1 MMTCTIWRQ
10 MVWGVALATVV
21 GGLSAE
27 ARACPFCAP
36 SGNTLSNEVAQAD
49 MILYGSL
56 ANARLDPQDGSFN
69 KGTTDFHIEVVIK
82 PHDIIK
88 GKKTI
93 TIPRYIPPEGKGYKY
108 LIFFNVSPTGELD
121 PYRGDAFPPD
131 SRLPEYLRG
140 AIAVR
145 DKDATTRLKYFFQY
159 LEDQDVVISSDA
171 YNEFATADYKEVR
184 EVAPHF
190 PAETLLKWLRD
201 PNTRGSRYGL
211 YGLLL
216 GHCGKPE
223 HARALRA
230 LLEDKERNF
239 ASGLDGLLAG
249 YILLDPQE
257 GWKYLTQLVRDDQ
270 EFPVKYAVL
279 RTARYFWEFRPDVI
293 PHARVLEVMKL
304 LVAQPDIAD
313 MPIEDLRKWRQWQLT
328 PLILSYAD
336 KPSHNSIPINMRA
349 ILKFAIAAAQADPKN
364 AEAAAFVAKA
374 RQQDPKR
381 VEFLEEL
388 LKDEERLLSAPVTP
402 KKDAVPPKK

>member
-1 MMTCTIWRQ
+1 MRTKAMRVGLVMFGILA
-10 MVWGVALATVV
+10 AL
-21 GGLSAE
+21 GLGSRA
-27 ARACPFCAP
+27 AWACPFCAP

-56 ANARLDPQDGSFN
+56 SNAKLDPQDGGFN
-69 KGTTDFHIEVVIK
+69 KGTTDFHIEIVIK

-93 TIPRYIPPEGKGYKY
+93 TIPRYIPPEGRGYKY

-131 SRLPEYLRG
+131 SRLPEYLQG

-145 DKDATTRLKYFFQY
+145 NKDAVTHLKYFFRY
-159 LEDQDVVISSDA
+159 LEDKDVVISSDA
-171 YNEFATADYKEVR
+171 YNEFAAADYKEVR

-190 PAETLLKWLRD
+190 PPETLLQWLAD

-223 HARALRA
+223 HARALRR
-230 LLEDKERNF
+230 LLDDKERQF
-239 ASGLDGLLAG
+239 ASGLDGVLAG
-249 YILLDPQE
+249 YILLDPHE
-257 GWKYLTQLVRDDQ
+257 GWKYLTQLIHDDQ

-279 RTARYFWEFRPDVI
+279 RTARYFWEFRSDVI
-293 PHARVLEVMKL
+293 PRDKVLEVMKQL
-304 LVAQPDIAD
+304 IAQPDIAD
-313 MPIEDLRKWRQWQLT
+313 MPIEDLRKWKQWQLT

-336 KPSHNSIPINMRA
+336 KPSHNTIPINMRA

-364 AEAAAFVAKA
+364 AAAAAFVAQA
-374 RQQDPKR
+374 RQQDAKR

-388 LKDEERLLSAPVTP
+388 LKDEERLLQPTPTP
-402 KKDAVPPKK
+402 KDPPQPKK

>member
-1 MMTCTIWRQ
+1 MKTQVLWLGLIAAALVAVCNQ
-10 MVWGVALATVV
+10 GVGVAL
-21 GGLSAE
+21 
-27 ARACPFCAP
+27 ACPFCAP

-56 ANARLDPQDGSFN
+56 ANARLDPQDSGFN

-82 PHDIIK
+82 PHEIIK

-93 TIPRYIPPEGKGYKY
+93 TLPRYIPPEGKGYKY
-108 LIFFNVSPTGELD
+108 LIFFNVSANGELD

-131 SRLPEYLRG
+131 SRLPEYLKG

-145 DKDATTRLKYFFQY
+145 NKDAVTRLKYFFQY
-159 LEDQDVVISSDA
+159 LEDKDVVISSDA
-171 YNEFATADYKEVR
+171 YNEFAQADYKEIR

-190 PAETLLKWLRD
+190 PPETLLKWLAD

-223 HARALRA
+223 HARALRQ
-230 LLEDKERNF
+230 LLDDKERNF
-239 ASGLDGLLAG
+239 ASGLDGVLAG
-249 YILLDPQE
+249 YILLAPQE
-257 GWKYLTQLVRDDQ
+257 GWKYLRQLIRDDQ
-270 EFPVKYAVL
+270 EFPIKYAVL
-279 RTARYFWEFRPDVI
+279 RTARYFWEYRPDVI
-293 PHARVLEVMKL
+293 PQTQVLEVMQQL
-304 LVAQPDIAD
+304 IAQPDIAD

-328 PLILSYAD
+328 PLILSYAE
-336 KPSHNSIPINMRA
+336 KPSHKDIPINMRA
-349 ILKFAIAAAQADPKN
+349 ILKFALAAAQADPKN
-364 AEAAAFVAKA
+364 AAAAAFVAKA

-388 LKDEERLLSAPVTP
+388 LKDEQRLLQQTSPMPTETSSP
-402 KKDAVPPKK
+402 KK

>member
-1 MMTCTIWRQ
+1 
-10 MVWGVALATVV
+10 
-21 GGLSAE
+21 
-27 ARACPFCAP
+27 
-36 SGNTLSNEVAQAD
+36 

-56 ANARLDPQDGSFN
+56 TNARLDPSDGGFS

-108 LIFFNVSPTGELD
+108 LIFFNVLPTGELD

-131 SRLPEYLRG
+131 SHLPEYLRG

-145 DKDATTRLKYFFQY
+145 NKDVITRLKYFFQY
-159 LEDQDVVISSDA
+159 LEDKDVVISSDA
-171 YNEFATADYKEVR
+171 YNEFATTDYKQIR

-216 GHCGKPE
+216 GHCGQPE
-223 HARALRA
+223 HARALRE
-230 LLEDKERNF
+230 LLEDKQRNF

-249 YILLDPQE
+249 YILLDPQQ
-257 GWKYLTQLVRDDQ
+257 GWQYLTQLIREDQ

-279 RTARYFWEFRPDVI
+279 RTARYFWEFRPDVV
-293 PHARVLEVMKL
+293 PPQRVLEVMKQL
-304 LVAQPDIAD
+304 ISQPDIAD

-328 PLILSYAD
+328 PFILSFAD

-349 ILKFAIAAAQADPKN
+349 ILKFAIAAAQADPNN
-364 AEAAAFVAKA
+364 AAAAAFVAKA
-374 RQQDPKR
+374 RQQDAKR
-381 VEFLEEL
+381 VEFIEEL
-388 LKDEERLLSAPVTP
+388 LKDEERLLQSNPT
-402 KKDAVPPKK
+402 PPKK

>member
-1 MMTCTIWRQ
+1 MRVTREQ
-10 MVWGVALATVV
+10 GGWGLGVFLLLMGV
-21 GGLSAE
+21 GVTE
-27 ARACPFCAP
+27 ASACPFCAP
-36 SGNTLSNEVAQAD
+36 SGNTLSNEVSQAD

-56 ANARLDPQDGSFN
+56 SNAKLDPQDGGFN
-69 KGTTDFHIEVVIK
+69 KGTTDFQIEIVIK
-82 PHDIIK
+82 SHDIIK

-93 TIPRYIPPEGKGYKY
+93 TIPRYIPPEGRGYKY
-108 LIFFNVSPTGELD
+108 LIFFNVMPNGELD

-131 SRLPEYLRG
+131 SRLPEYLQG
-140 AIAVR
+140 AIAVWN
-145 DKDATTRLKYFFQY
+145 KDATTRLKYFFRY
-159 LEDQDVVISSDA
+159 LEDKDLVISSDA
-171 YNEFATADYKEVR
+171 YNEFAMADYKEIR

-190 PAETLLKWLRD
+190 PPETLLRWLAD

-223 HARALRA
+223 HARTLRQ
-230 LLEDKERNF
+230 LLEDKERQF
-239 ASGLDGLLAG
+239 ASGLDGVLAG

-257 GWKYLTQLVRDDQ
+257 GWKYLTQLIRDDQ

-293 PHARVLEVMKL
+293 PHDKVLEVMKL

-313 MPIEDLRKWRQWQLT
+313 MPIEDLRKWKQWQLT
-328 PLILSYAD
+328 PLILSYAN
-336 KPSHNSIPINMRA
+336 KPSHNTIPINMRA

-364 AEAAAFVAKA
+364 AAAASFVAQA
-374 RQQDPKR
+374 RQQDAKR

-388 LKDEERLLSAPVTP
+388 LKDEERLLQSTSTP
-402 KKDAVPPKK
+402 KDQPKLQK